1 MQGRARSAQL
11 PGKGASRPR
20 LPRDLRPTRRLGEA
34 RRPQEA
40 PGGHAGREEPKLA
53 HLGGAR
59 GPTGTKSGGARPA
72 GRRLGS
78 GASPARSPRPRRRP
92 QPEANAAEPGRAKT
106 GNRLSRQPSGRHTSS
121 GGSGVIGGP
130 PLWEAERSEE
140 GGPWARFPEML
151 WGLGLRQQFRLR
163 RSSSF
168 VARGCGRPDR
178 SALSPERA
186 EVGRGG
192 PVASSPH
199 GAGAAHE
206 ANSGLWVGGC

>member
-130 PLWEAERSEE
+130 RS
-140 GGPWARFPEML
+140 GKRSGRKRAV
-151 WGLGLRQQFRLR
+151 LGHAFRR
-163 RSSSF
+163 CSGVWVCGNSF
-168 VARGCGRPDR
+168 GC
-178 SALSPERA
+178 
-186 EVGRGG
+186 
-192 PVASSPH
+192 
-199 GAGAAHE
+199 GAAHRSWRGP
-206 ANSGLWVGGC
+206 AGGRTDQP

>member
-1 MQGRARSAQL
+1 VQGRARSAQL

-121 GGSGVIGGP
+121 GGSGVIGAP
-130 PLWEAERSEE
+130 A
-140 GGPWARFPEML
+140 
-151 WGLGLRQQFRLR
+151 LG
-163 RSSSF
+163 SG
-168 VARGCGRPDR
+168 A
-178 SALSPERA
+178 
-186 EVGRGG
+186 VGRGRSLGTLSRDALGSGFAATVSAAAQLIVRGEGLRAAG
-192 PVASSPH
+192 PISLKSRTCRSGARGSS
-199 GAGAAHE
+199 GE
-206 ANSGLWVGGC
+206 FS